1 MRRRKEITRKGSF
14 GEGDDGIGIS
24 LDLKN
29 VLIVNYKKIIKA
41 KISSC
46 KMKARDL

>member
-1 MRRRKEITRKGSF
+1 MGA
-14 GEGDDGIGIS
+14 GDDGIGIS
-24 LDLKN
+24 RDLKN
-29 VLIVNYKKIIKA
+29 VLIVNYKKIIKT